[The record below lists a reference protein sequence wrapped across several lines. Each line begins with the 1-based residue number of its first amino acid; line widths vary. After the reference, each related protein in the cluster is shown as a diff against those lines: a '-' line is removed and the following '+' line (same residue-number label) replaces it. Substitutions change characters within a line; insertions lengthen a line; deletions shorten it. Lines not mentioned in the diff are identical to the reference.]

1 MEIKLVWEMVIRL
14 TGPWSVG
21 FLTPSQKKKKDH
33 QIRHVIPTNS
43 LIKEFVVTFSRSGK
57 VKEKDFLTRD

>member
-21 FLTPSQKKKKDH
+21 FLIPQKENRGSANKTCDP
-33 QIRHVIPTNS
+33 QNS
-43 LIKEFVVTFSRSGK
+43 DKNL
-57 VKEKDFLTRD
+57 